1 MGPGVMAQ
9 HQHHMTAANV
19 RDALLL
25 LDSAIAILN
34 RPRRTPTQ
42 LSRELRVLSIQFDL
56 LRLRLGESDSVLLR
70 N

>member
-1 MGPGVMAQ
+1 
-9 HQHHMTAANV
+9 MTAANV

-34 RPRRTPTQ
+34 RPRQSPAQ
-42 LSRELRVLSIQFDL
+42 LRRELEALSIEFDL
-56 LRLRLGESDSVLLR
+56 LRLRMGEPDCVLLR

>member
-1 MGPGVMAQ
+1 
-9 HQHHMTAANV
+9 MTAANV

-34 RPRRTPTQ
+34 RPRQSPTQ
-42 LSRELRVLSIQFDL
+42 LRRELEALSIEFDL
-56 LRLRLGESDSVLLR
+56 LRLRMGEPDCVLQR